1 MYAIITDN
9 TVARLYGDLALRR
22 FYPGKLFS
30 IPEGETTKSR
40 ETKQHLEDMLFESGC
55 GRETTIVAMGGGVIL
70 DLAGF
75 LAATF
80 CRGVPLILVPTTLL
94 AMVDASVGGKCGV
107 NTPHGKNLIGAM
119 YPPQKI
125 ITNLQFLQTLPECEM
140 RCGLVELLKHGL
152 IGDPTILKT
161 LSIFDAIEVKRR
173 IVSRD
178 LHEKGLRRLLNLG
191 HTIGH
196 ALETL
201 SNYTLR
207 HGDAVATGI
216 SVEARIAFTMGIL
229 EKESFKTIISLF
241 GPGHLPYSP
250 NELLSVMRHD
260 KKAQLQ
266 EPRFVMLKK
275 IGEPHEFGGDFCTT
289 VPSTLLRGVLDDLY
303 SRRTLASC

>member
-9 TVARLYGDLALRR
+9 TVARLYGDLALKR

-30 IPEGETTKSR
+30 IPEGEAMKSR
-40 ETKQHLEDMLFESGC
+40 KTKDRLEDLLFANGC

-75 LAATF
+75 VAATF

-107 NTPHGKNLIGAM
+107 NTSHGKNLIGAI
-119 YPPQKI
+119 YPPSHI
-125 ITNLQFLQTLPECEM
+125 IIDLSFLHTLPEAEM

-161 LSIFDAIEVKRR
+161 LSLFDAIEVKRR
-173 IVSRD
+173 IVARD
-178 LHEKGLRRLLNLG
+178 LYEKGLRRVLNLG

-207 HGDAVATGI
+207 HGDAVAIGI
-216 SVEARIAFTMGIL
+216 SAEAKIACEMGIL
-229 EKESFKTIISLF
+229 EAGSYETITSLF
-241 GPGHLPYSP
+241 GPGHLPYPASG
-250 NELLSVMRHD
+250 LISAMQHD
-260 KKAQLQ
+260 KKGKSQ
-266 EPRFVMLKK
+266 FVMLKK
-275 IGEPHEFGGDFCTT
+275 IGTPHAFDGDFCTT
-289 VPSTLLRGVLDDLY
+289 VPSTLLQGILDDLY
-303 SRRTLASC
+303 SRRTLTPR